1 MRKKLLALITALCM
15 MLAGAVPTFA
25 TETVS
30 SDPDVQGAYDAYI
43 AMEEAMYTTGDY
55 AAMVAAF
62 NTLDQKST
70 IIDDDDAKSEEWQ
83 KIVADK
89 VGTDKFLNDAFNLAF
104 AMVVFE
110 KEIEGEKGLIEDYK
124 TAPDIKKAYDL
135 VDTYELLEEDNV
147 LMDKMA
153 ESIDTV
159 DPSRQVVDTYKAAE
173 TAIAAV
179 SPDVIAVYEAYILV
193 DDAVTYADPDDFDE
207 AISEFEKVLDTF
219 NEGLDDNEKADLA
232 VLIGAKDWE
241 EAFSMILG
249 DWINLNIADEMVG
262 LYDAYKAD
270 PNKET
275 AKAFVEKY
283 DSIYNDPSYVDEE
296 LQDLVSLCIEDI
308 DAAYNEAKALLNG
321 TGGSGSGEADPD
333 PDNEGNGNSPDTGD
347 NFNVLPFAAAVILAA
362 LGMGAA
368 VVRRRA

>member
-1 MRKKLLALITALCM
+1 
-15 MLAGAVPTFA
+15 TFA
-25 TETVS
+25 AETVS

-124 TAPDIKKAYDL
+124 SAPDVKKAYDL
-135 VDTYELLEEDNV
+135 VDTYELLEEDKV
-147 LMDKMA
+147 LMDIMA
-153 ESIDTV
+153 EGIDVV

-219 NEGLDDNEKADLA
+219 NEGLDDN
-232 VLIGAKDWE
+232 
-241 EAFSMILG
+241 
-249 DWINLNIADEMVG
+249 
-262 LYDAYKAD
+262 
-270 PNKET
+270 
-275 AKAFVEKY
+275 
-283 DSIYNDPSYVDEE
+283 
-296 LQDLVSLCIEDI
+296 
-308 DAAYNEAKALLNG
+308 
-321 TGGSGSGEADPD
+321 
-333 PDNEGNGNSPDTGD
+333 
-347 NFNVLPFAAAVILAA
+347 
-362 LGMGAA
+362 
-368 VVRRRA
+368 